1 MSPTTPPLQDT
12 VDTLLI
18 CGMGLYCKVHRVDT
32 QLLMAE
38 MADLQACI
46 WKL

>member
-18 CGMGLYCKVHRVDT
+18 RGMGLYCKVHRVDT